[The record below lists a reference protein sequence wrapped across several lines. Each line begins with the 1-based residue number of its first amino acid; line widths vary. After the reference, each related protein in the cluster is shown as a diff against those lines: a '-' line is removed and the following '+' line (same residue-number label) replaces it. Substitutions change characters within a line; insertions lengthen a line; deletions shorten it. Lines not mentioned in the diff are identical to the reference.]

1 MEPPSPSFAVVLLY
15 CRPTR
20 GFSATEE
27 ISAVVCCCGA
37 PFGPFFASVLDT
49 PESPG
54 YAGVMQSTSSPSR
67 PSDRPRKEEVTV
79 SLDRPTLDAVD
90 ADAARLGL
98 SRSAVLRMAIVKVY
112 PR

>member
-1 MEPPSPSFAVVLLY
+1 V
-15 CRPTR
+15 
-20 GFSATEE
+20 
-27 ISAVVCCCGA
+27 
-37 PFGPFFASVLDT
+37 PFLRSRVDA

-54 YAGVMQSTSSPSR
+54 YAGFMRSTSPTPR
-67 PSDRPRKEEVTV
+67 AADRPRKEEVTV

-90 ADAARLGL
+90 ADADRLGL

>member
-1 MEPPSPSFAVVLLY
+1 MLLRAV
-15 CRPTR
+15 
-20 GFSATEE
+20 AT
-27 ISAVVCCCGA
+27 ALTPLGA
-37 PFGPFFASVLDT
+37 AHLRQRLDA

-54 YAGVMQSTSSPSR
+54 YQGFMRTTSPTQPTSR

-79 SLDRPTLDAVD
+79 SLDRQTLDAVD
-90 ADAARLGL
+90 ADADLLGL